1 MKGRKVL
8 HKETLVDSINET
20 IQLDY
25 LSNKDR
31 NFNDLSILRSQK
43 FIPLKNQ
50 ANKVINQN
58 IS

>member
-8 HKETLVDSINET
+8 HKETSVDSINET

>member
-50 ANKVINQN
+50 TNKVINQN